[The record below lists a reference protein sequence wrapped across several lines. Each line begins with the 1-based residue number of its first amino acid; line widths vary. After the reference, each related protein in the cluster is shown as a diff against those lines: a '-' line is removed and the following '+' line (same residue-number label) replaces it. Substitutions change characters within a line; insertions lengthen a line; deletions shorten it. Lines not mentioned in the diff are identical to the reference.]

1 MGLADEVLALHDAI
15 QYVLLVENRAGEM
28 HIVGQAGRNNSSPVE
43 AMTEAEKDS
52 IVAPAMILG
61 AASQIGKVWRYGELR
76 LVGMLYTQL
85 ASLCAPVDD
94 DTYLMLTTTTENLP
108 AVMNTVQQALP
119 SLMRKRATPTQT
131 LAISSAV
138 EVDQAVRSFFA
149 NTRLCEPNLVRMDHA
164 ILNPN
169 DQRWQVA
176 GSYRPSHAIRSK
188 HYQIELDAKTGAVT
202 RFETGA

>member
-1 MGLADEVLALHDAI
+1 MGLADEVLALHEAI
-15 QYVLLVENRAGEM
+15 QHVLLVENRAGEM
-28 HIVGQAGRNNSSPVE
+28 HIVGQAGRNNSSFME
-43 AMTEAEKDS
+43 GMTEAEKDS
-52 IVAPAMILG
+52 ILG
-61 AASQIGKVWRYGELR
+61 AASQVGKIWRYGELR

-85 ASLCAPVDD
+85 ASLCAPVDE
-94 DTYLMLTTTTENLP
+94 DTYLMVTTTNENLS
-108 AVMNTVQQALP
+108 AVMNSVQQALP
-119 SLMRKRATPTQT
+119 NLIRKQIAPTQT

-164 ILNPN
+164 ILNPS

-188 HYQIELDAKTGAVT
+188 HYQIELDARTGAVT
-202 RFETGA
+202 KFETRA